1 MAVLVVEA
9 AAAVTD
15 SEAVDAAVESSAC
28 FLLLKSSLFFP
39 FPDGATD
46 DGIANSCLIAWKKK
60 KRYWSIHVGYDLLIM
75 QKKP

>member
-15 SEAVDAAVESSAC
+15 SEAVDAVESSAC

-39 FPDGATD
+39 FPDRAAD

-75 QKKP
+75 QKKT